1 MLKVDA
7 EWVEIKFEKSH
18 LKCKPN
24 HWFEKTT
31 HTYYDWNKLNRLLLI
46 LVINKFISNDDQLI
60 KVVYNWRY
68 SHKTGELDFFH

>member
-31 HTYYDWNKLNRLLLI
+31 PLI
-46 LVINKFISNDDQLI
+46 MIEIS
-60 KVVYNWRY
+60 W
-68 SHKTGELDFFH
+68 TDFC